1 MQAYVTNVYN
11 SVVEALT
18 LKKKR
23 RFIAVEQEYFRLW
36 WDGVASDWQKRKV
49 HQLVAKGRLEFVLGG
64 QVMHDEA
71 VTHIDDQILQL
82 TGDCAQSTLI
92 TGAVSMCAQVQ
103 RIRVW
108 ILDEPAWLVPD
119 SANSQPCDPGQGC
132 SLNKPQLPPV

>member
-1 MQAYVTNVYN
+1 
-11 SVVEALT
+11 
-18 LKKKR
+18 
-23 RFIAVEQEYFRLW
+23 
-36 WDGVASDWQKRKV
+36 VAFLSAHHAKV
-49 HQLVAKGRLEFVLGG
+49 HQLVAEGRLEFVLGG

-82 TGDCAQSTLI
+82 TGLIILLQTRVPVASCESGTGCLSPGPELCLPLSAGDCAQSTLI
-92 TGAVSMCAQVQ
+92 TGAVSMCARVQ

>member
-1 MQAYVTNVYN
+1 MAFL
-11 SVVEALT
+11 SAHH
-18 LKKKR
+18 
-23 RFIAVEQEYFRLW
+23 A
-36 WDGVASDWQKRKV
+36 KV
-49 HQLVAKGRLEFVLGG
+49 HQLVAEGRLEFVLGG

-82 TGDCAQSTLI
+82 TGLIILLQTRVPVASCGSGTGCLSPGPELCLPLSAGDCAQSTLI
-92 TGAVSMCAQVQ
+92 TGAVSMCARVQ